1 MAAGYQF
8 SKAGF
13 KNFTLIDLEKEAGG
27 NSTSGKNE
35 VSAYPWGAHY
45 APFLTEESVV
55 VKKLF
60 EDLGVITG
68 YKNGLPIYNEFYI
81 CADPDERLF
90 MYGRWWEGLVP
101 AAAIGGEEEKQFQHF
116 FALME
121 NYKKQKGRDGKKVFA
136 IPLDKSSQDKKW
148 LELDEIS
155 MISWMKQL
163 GFTSESLAWYID
175 YCCRDDFGTSA
186 KETST
191 WAGIHYF
198 AARCGKAANSD
209 SQDVLT
215 WPEGNAWLGI
225 MWFLKARCLDM

>member
-1 MAAGYQF
+1 
-8 SKAGF
+8 
-13 KNFTLIDLEKEAGG
+13 
-27 NSTSGKNE
+27 
-35 VSAYPWGAHY
+35 
-45 APFLTEESVV
+45 
-55 VKKLF
+55 
-60 EDLGVITG
+60 
-68 YKNGLPIYNEFYI
+68 
-81 CADPDERLF
+81 
-90 MYGRWWEGLVP
+90 
-101 AAAIGGEEEKQFQHF
+101 
-116 FALME
+116 ME

-163 GFTSESLAWYID
+163 GFTSESVAWYID